1 MHRRVLRVSLPF
13 NTFVCIAFTVSK
25 SKTRRTGDIESTP
38 QHTATVDAGSG
49 FRIPYPVLLLVAAVL
64 LVYLPSLSL
73 GFTELDDTIFIK
85 EFRAFNE
92 DTSNLIAAFS
102 RGLFDAVKDPYYRPL
117 FSDAMIL
124 NYQMSGEEPFG
135 YHLVNVLLHMGVVLM
150 LYRLLLRLG
159 ITAAN
164 SFYLS
169 VIFAVH
175 PVLTQA
181 VTWIPGRNDTLL
193 ALFVVPFLSQ
203 SLLYAESGRA
213 KSLLLSGLFL
223 LLAFF
228 TKETAV
234 FAAPAA
240 FCLLVLYKG
249 VRWNDKNMLVQYG
262 VWSACFLIWYAA
274 RSAATIQSSGIGSAA
289 GFSDMVHRLP
299 VIVQY
304 IGKIMLPVNQ
314 SVFPTQ
320 DDTVLYFGLMG
331 IALLGA
337 MVALSSNRSSESVKA
352 LVAAL
357 GIFLLFLM
365 PALLVPAAL
374 NQQTFEH
381 RLYLPAIGI
390 VLALPHTA
398 LLNNR
403 FSEKQR
409 AMVIGVL
416 FGVLALLNVRHQHNF
431 SDPLTFWTSAAETS
445 PNSAYANMMLAARLD
460 KSEHVRSEQLFRK
473 AYKLNPKEKYL
484 NFYMAEMLQRKDSV
498 LASEAY
504 LLEEK
509 KISDYVQCDFLLARV
524 AMEKKDLT
532 GSIGYLERYLQ
543 RDPYNPMAHNNLL
556 LLYVDTQQPDKAR
569 NLIRSMQQKG
579 MDVPAP
585 LRAKLGM

>member
-1 MHRRVLRVSLPF
+1 MRSRVLCVSPPF
-13 NTFVCIAFTVSK
+13 STFVYTGFNVSK
-25 SKTRRTGDIESTP
+25 NRTKQSGGIDQTT
-38 QHTATVDAGSG
+38 QRTATADAGGG

-92 DTSNLIAAFS
+92 DTSNLIASFS

-135 YHLVNVLLHMGVVLM
+135 YHLVNVLLHMGVVLL

-193 ALFVVPFLSQ
+193 ALFVVPFLSH
-203 SLLYAESGRA
+203 SVLYAESGKA

-262 VWSACFLIWYAA
+262 MWAGCFLIWFAA
-274 RSAATIQSSGIGSAA
+274 RSAATIQASGIGSAA
-289 GFSDMVHRLP
+289 GISDMIHRLP
-299 VIVQY
+299 VIIQY

-314 SVFPTQ
+314 SVFPIQ
-320 DDTVLYFGLMG
+320 EDTVVYFGLMG

-337 MVALSSNRSSESVKA
+337 MVALSSSRSSESVKA

-390 VLALPHTA
+390 LLALPHTA

-416 FGVLALLNVRHQHNF
+416 CGILALLNVRHQHNF

-460 KSEHVRSEQLFRK
+460 KTENVRSEQLFRK

-498 LASEAY
+498 MASEAY

-524 AMEKKDLT
+524 AMEKKDLKA
-532 GSIGYLERYLQ
+532 SIGYLERYLQ

-585 LRAKLGM
+585 LRAQLGM

>member
-1 MHRRVLRVSLPF
+1 MSKNRNKQPGGIDQ
-13 NTFVCIAFTVSK
+13 NTQ
-25 SKTRRTGDIESTP
+25 R
-38 QHTATVDAGSG
+38 TATADAGGG
-49 FRIPYPVLLLVAAVL
+49 FRIPYPVFLLVAAVL

-124 NYQMSGEEPFG
+124 NYQVSGEEPFG
-135 YHLVNVLLHMGVVLM
+135 YHLVNVLLHMGVVVM

-159 ITAAN
+159 VTVTN

-203 SLLYAESGRA
+203 SLMYAESGKA
-213 KSLLLSGLFL
+213 KSLLLSGLLL

-240 FCLLVLYKG
+240 FFLLVLYKG

-262 VWSACFLIWYAA
+262 VWACCFLVWYAA
-274 RSAATIQSSGIGSAA
+274 RSAATIQASGIGSAA
-289 GFSDMVHRLP
+289 GFSDMLHRLP
-299 VIVQY
+299 VIIQY

-320 DDTVLYFGLMG
+320 EDTVVYFGLMG

-337 MVALSSNRSSESVKA
+337 LIALSSNRSTDSFKA
-352 LVAAL
+352 LAGAF

-416 FGVLALLNVRHQHNF
+416 CGVLALLNVRHQHNF

-460 KSEHVRSEQLFRK
+460 KTEHVRSEQLFRK

-498 LASEAY
+498 MASEAY

-524 AMEKKDLT
+524 AMEKKDLKA
-532 GSIGYLERYLQ
+532 SIGYLERYLQ

-579 MDVPAP
+579 MEVPAP